1 MEYTLKDGFVVGDAY
16 FEQLAAA
23 AEHGDYPGKPGE
35 WVVRSKGRPQIYGED
50 LVSVTVRIPKSLR
63 DAIDRKAES
72 LDETRSEYLRDLV
85 ARDLAITA

>member
-1 MEYTLKDGFVVGDAY
+1 MDYTLKGGSVVDDAY
-16 FEQLAAA
+16 FEKLATAAA
-23 AEHGDYPGKPGE
+23 HGDYPGKPGE
-35 WVVRSKGRPQIYGED
+35 WVVRPKGRPQLYGED

-63 DAIDRKAES
+63 DAIDQKAES